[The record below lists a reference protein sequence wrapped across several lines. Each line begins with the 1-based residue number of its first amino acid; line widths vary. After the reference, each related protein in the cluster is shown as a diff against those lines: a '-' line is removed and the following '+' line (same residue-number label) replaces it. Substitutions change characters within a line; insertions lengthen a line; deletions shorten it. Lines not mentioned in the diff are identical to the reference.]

1 MNGKALSIKN
11 NSKIDYLAKEIS
23 EFLNR
28 GSATK
33 EKISTT
39 LHLLRNEIG
48 IKTLKDLEQPHIEK
62 IASELKEK
70 VKVENMSTSAAGS
83 YVSSLNNIVRY
94 IGNKELHAIKA
105 SDHGLSR
112 NIAEKDGINKENS
125 REAAQAYKEWLNQKY
140 AGTKDIRYAALKQA
154 VSIQSVNLRLRESL
168 QIKLLNKDLSQNILK
183 VSAKG
188 DGSKNS
194 REREIKL
201 NPEQKA
207 VLLEARAFIKD
218 NNLKNLN
225 IGTMKQ
231 GRDFANNALKS
242 FRAESGLSYHYH
254 GERHWAAHE
263 AYKNAWAEKGYNLE
277 CRSRTGGTKEEWQ
290 MRILNETRLS
300 RIEFTVLDKEIRM
313 KISMDLGHERIE
325 ITYRYLG

>member
-48 IKTLKDLEQPHIEK
+48 IKTLKDLEQLHIEK

-70 VKVENMSTSAAGS
+70 VKAENMSTSAAGS

-125 REAAQAYKEWLNQKY
+125 REAAAAYKEWLNQKY
-140 AGTKDIRYAALKQA
+140 VETKDLKYEALRHA
-154 VSIQSVNLRLRESL
+154 VSIQFVNLRLRESL
-168 QIKLLNKDLSQNILK
+168 QVKLLNKNLSQNILK

-207 VLLEARAFIKD
+207 VLLEARAFLKD

-225 IGTMKQ
+225 IGTMKK
-231 GRDFANNALKS
+231 GRDFANNALKY
-242 FRAESGLSYHYH
+242 FRAESGLSFHYH
-254 GERHWAAHE
+254 GERHWTTHE
-263 AYKNAWAEKGYNLE
+263 VYKNAWSAKGYNVE
-277 CRSRTGGTKEEWQ
+277 CRARTGESKQDWQ
-290 MRILNETRLS
+290 NRIISETGLCKS
-300 RIEFTVLDKEIRM
+300 EFKTMEKEIRQE
-313 KISMDLGHERIE
+313 ISRGLGHERLS
-325 ITYRYLG
+325 ITDRYLG